1 MCPGGASSDGRSR
14 QIAFVGFK
22 TAQQAQEAVA
32 YFSRTF
38 MDTWKLSVE
47 VRGGPLAEA
56 WRHRR
61 RLSAHIAH
69 ALAQPVCSPT
79 THTAGEAHWP
89 CG

>member
-47 VRGGPLAEA
+47 VRGRPLTEA
-56 WRHRR
+56 
-61 RLSAHIAH
+61 
-69 ALAQPVCSPT
+69 
-79 THTAGEAHWP
+79 
-89 CG
+89 